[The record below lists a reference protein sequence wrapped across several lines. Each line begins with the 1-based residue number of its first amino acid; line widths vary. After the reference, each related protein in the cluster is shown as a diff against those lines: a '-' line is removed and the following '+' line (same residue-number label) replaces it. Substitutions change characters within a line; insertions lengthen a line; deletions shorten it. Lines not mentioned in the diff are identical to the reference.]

1 MPRADSLVSVEIDT
15 MEKVRK
21 IADPD
26 AETPFHILVA
36 GNFSGGEGRHRK
48 AVGIDRDD
56 FDIVMAFLSP
66 EARVS
71 AGGVAAGIRF
81 EEIDDFHPD
90 RLFQNVEAM
99 RALRNLRKRLVD
111 PATFAAAA
119 AEFFPSRAP
128 AAEPPG
134 ELRGKSGADLL
145 SMMLGEAP
153 APRSKPARSDWDEML
168 RRLVAPYVVSN
179 PDPRQAELVAQAD
192 AAIAGHMRSILHDR
206 AFQAIESAWRGLFF
220 LSRRLETGEQLKI
233 FVLDLPQEE
242 LATEEGIA
250 AFTRALAE
258 GEWGAIAGLWNFA
271 PSDEPVLTRLAALA
285 RNARA
290 PLIAGLAPNVVGLER
305 VFDGLRR
312 TPDAA
317 WLGLAL
323 PRFLLRLPYGAA
335 TDEIESF
342 SFEEMPSPPEHE
354 RYLWGHPAF
363 ACACLLGEA
372 FSRWGWNMRPG
383 MVDTID
389 GLPAHV
395 YRSDG
400 APELKPCAEVLLTED
415 AAEALLD
422 RGFIPLVSIRDSD
435 RVRVLRMQSLA
446 LAPSLIAG
454 RWR

>member
-1 MPRADSLVSVEIDT
+1 
-15 MEKVRK
+15 
-21 IADPD
+21 
-26 AETPFHILVA
+26 
-36 GNFSGGEGRHRK
+36 
-48 AVGIDRDD
+48 
-56 FDIVMAFLSP
+56 
-66 EARVS
+66 
-71 AGGVAAGIRF
+71 
-81 EEIDDFHPD
+81 
-90 RLFQNVEAM
+90 
-99 RALRNLRKRLVD
+99 
-111 PATFAAAA
+111 
-119 AEFFPSRAP
+119 
-128 AAEPPG
+128 
-134 ELRGKSGADLL
+134 
-145 SMMLGEAP
+145 
-153 APRSKPARSDWDEML
+153 
-168 RRLVAPYVVSN
+168 
-179 PDPRQAELVAQAD
+179 
-192 AAIAGHMRSILHDR
+192 
-206 AFQAIESAWRGLFF
+206 

-233 FVLDLPQEE
+233 FVLDLPQQE

-290 PLIAGLAPNVVGLER
+290 PLIAGLAPDVVGLER

-312 TPDAA
+312 APDAA

-323 PRFLLRLPYGAA
+323 PRFLLRLPYGAD

-342 SFEEMPSPPEHE
+342 SFEEMLSPPEHE

-363 ACACLLGEA
+363 ACAYLLGEA
-372 FSRWGWNMRPG
+372 FSRWGWHMRPG

-395 YRSDG
+395 YRSGDE
-400 APELKPCAEVLLTED
+400 PELKPCAEVLLTED

-435 RVRVLRMQSLA
+435 QVRVLRMQSLA
-446 LAPSLIAG
+446 LAPSLISG